1 MQKQEIHVSDQE
13 LLLLEDGELSLSRS
27 TEIRNH
33 LEACWSCRT
42 RVKEIEDTIV
52 DFVHVHRSEFDPQL
66 PPIAGPRAL
75 LKARLAEAGAGSQKA
90 TWLSGLL
97 PVFTMR
103 AGTYALA

>member
-27 TEIRNH
+27 TEIRSH

-52 DFVHVHRSEFDPQL
+52 DFVHVHHSEFDPQL
-66 PPIAGPRAL
+66 PPLAGPRAL
-75 LKARLAEAGAGSQKA
+75 LKARLADETSFSRKA
-90 TWLSGLL
+90 TWFGGFL
-97 PVFTMR
+97 PGFPVR
-103 AGTYALA
+103 AA